1 MSRKYVIIDASDVAS
16 INFNEVSE
24 TSADTLR
31 FSTDGSK
38 TFVKFDGDTPSAL
51 SDKASYNHTEI
62 LTILE
67 DGDWTSPLPE

>member
-1 MSRKYVIIDASDVAS
+1 MSRKYVIIDALDVAS

-38 TFVKFDGDTPSAL
+38 TFVKFDGDTPSGL
-51 SDKASYNHTEI
+51 SDKASYNHSEI

-67 DGDWTSPLPE
+67 GDDWTSPMPE

>member
-31 FSTDGSK
+31 FSIDGSK

-51 SDKASYNHTEI
+51 SGKTSYSHSEI

-67 DGDWTSPLPE
+67 GDDWTSPMPE